1 MAFLACPRF
10 YARDATHF
18 FQEPLLIRFHNSFNF
33 DFGLGYDD
41 EVENE
46 DNDDDS
52 DAKVN
57 C

>member
-1 MAFLACPRF
+1 MPPDFMQGMLH
-10 YARDATHF
+10 TF
-18 FQEPLLIRFHNSFNF
+18 FQEPLLICFHNSFI
-33 DFGLGYDD
+33 FGVGVGYDD

>member
-1 MAFLACPRF
+1 MPPDFMQGMLH
-10 YARDATHF
+10 TF
-18 FQEPLLIRFHNSFNF
+18 FQEPLLICFHNSFNF
-33 DFGLGYDD
+33 GFGLGYDD